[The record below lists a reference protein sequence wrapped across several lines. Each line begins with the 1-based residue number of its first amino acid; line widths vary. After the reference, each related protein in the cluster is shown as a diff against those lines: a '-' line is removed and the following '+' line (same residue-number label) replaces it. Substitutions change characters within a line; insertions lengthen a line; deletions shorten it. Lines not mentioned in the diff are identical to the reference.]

1 MRKSNDLL
9 INFNLEDSRPSENVK
24 NLIEDIRIP
33 FLTSKI
39 HFAVVIVCND
49 GFKILGY
56 PIQKIE
62 GEPFTVAKMNVAHSL
77 SEFEKSHSDM
87 TAIFFKAYQTA
98 YNKK

>member
-9 INFNLEDSRPSENVK
+9 IDFNLEDSRPSENVR

-33 FLTSKI
+33 FFTSKV

-62 GEPFTVAKMNVAHSL
+62 GEPFTVAKMDVHHSL
-77 SEFEKSHSDM
+77 AEFEETHSDM
-87 TAIFFKAYQTA
+87 ATLFFKAYQTA